1 MSEKISLDSSDFGYD
16 TCKMFPSG
24 RKTGDHSFPLAKCIR
39 QR

>member
-1 MSEKISLDSSDFGYD
+1 MLRTTGIYFGYD

>member
-1 MSEKISLDSSDFGYD
+1 MLRTTGIYFIILGYD